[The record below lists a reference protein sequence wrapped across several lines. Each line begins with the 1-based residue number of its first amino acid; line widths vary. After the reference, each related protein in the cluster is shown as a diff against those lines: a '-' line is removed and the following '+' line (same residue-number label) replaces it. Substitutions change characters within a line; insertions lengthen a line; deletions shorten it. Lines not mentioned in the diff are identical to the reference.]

1 MSEIERRHSKG
12 VVKRADGSR
21 TVEGYALLFDVVSDG
36 LPWEERIA
44 KGALDGVLEKSDVL
58 ALLNHDS
65 SRGILARWKGK
76 PITLNLS
83 IDERGLKY
91 QFEAPKTA
99 LGDELLEYLNRGEI
113 EESSFAFEV
122 ESNEWNFADEDNP
135 RRTITK
141 IKQLYDVS
149 PVFSAA
155 YSATS
160 VSARAKEELEEGLKE
175 LEVAKEEQR
184 KADEAKAIEIKEK
197 EERELEEYIDKLKKR
212 F

>member
-12 VVKRADGSR
+12 VVKRAEGSR
-21 TVEGYALLFDVVSDG
+21 TVEGYALLFDVASDG

-58 ALLNHDS
+58 ALLNHDE
-65 SRGILARWKGK
+65 SRGILARWRGK

-91 QFEAPKTA
+91 QFEAPNTA
-99 LGDELLEYLNRGEI
+99 LGDELLEYLSRGEI
-113 EESSFAFEV
+113 DQSSFAFTV
-122 ESNEWNFADEDNP
+122 ESHEWDFSNEDYP
-135 RRTITK
+135 KRTITK

-149 PVFSAA
+149 PVFNAA

-160 VSARAKEELEEGLKE
+160 VSARAKKELEEGLRE
-175 LEVAKEEQR
+175 LDKAKEEQR
-184 KADEAKAIEIKEK
+184 KENKEK
-197 EERELEEYIDKLKKR
+197 EEREIKEYIHELKKR

>member
-12 VVKRADGSR
+12 VVKRAEGSR
-21 TVEGYALLFDVVSDG
+21 AVEGYALLFDVASDG

-58 ALLNHDS
+58 ALLNHDE
-65 SRGILARWKGK
+65 SRGILARWRGK
-76 PITLNLS
+76 PITLNLT

-91 QFEAPKTA
+91 QFEAPNTV
-99 LGDELLEYLNRGEI
+99 LGDELLEYLSRGEI
-113 EESSFAFEV
+113 DQSSFAFTV
-122 ESNEWNFADEDNP
+122 ESHEWDFSNEDYP
-135 RRTITK
+135 KRTITK

-149 PVFSAA
+149 PVFNAA

-160 VSARAKEELEEGLKE
+160 VSARAKKELEEGLRE
-175 LEVAKEEQR
+175 LDKAKEEQR
-184 KADEAKAIEIKEK
+184 NENKEK
-197 EERELEEYIDKLKKR
+197 EEREFKEYIHELKKR